1 MDKTLKI
8 AISFLVLLF
17 VGIIFLDSRK
27 PKPIDWTPTYSI
39 KDKIPFGLFVLD
51 QEMAGFFKEQK
62 IEKINKSPYEYF
74 IDQYNFEDTLNKG
87 HYING
92 TFINIVESSDIEK
105 ESVHQIMQFV
115 GSGNAAFISAKDLP
129 KSLLDTL
136 KLETKAEFKL
146 KDSIFNWLANKK
158 MGNQKYKI
166 IEGVGNN
173 YFSKI
178 DTINT
183 TVLGYQS
190 GDSVRVNFIKIKFD
204 SGFFYLH
211 TQPAAFSNFHLLK
224 GNHYQYAEKVLSYLP
239 KTKLLWYLKD
249 QNGVEIDDSPLSYI
263 FSKPALKCAWL
274 TFIFGMFFFM
284 VFNAK
289 RKQRIVPILKPLPN
303 TTIDFTKTIG
313 NLYYQEGDHDTIINK
328 KIIYFLEKIRGQ
340 YLLDTSK
347 LDDEFVKKLQQK
359 SGKKLVDIE
368 HVVFLINNYRRSP
381 HNSVEEDL
389 IAIDTA
395 IEKVV

>member
-8 AISFLVLLF
+8 AVSFLVLLF

-39 KDKIPFGLFVLD
+39 KDKIPFGLYVLD
-51 QEMAGFFKEQK
+51 QEMGRFFKGQE

-74 IDQYNFEDTLNKG
+74 IDQYNFEDKINKG

-92 TFINIVESSDIEK
+92 TFINIVESSDIDK
-105 ESVHQIMQFV
+105 ESAHQILQFV
-115 GSGNAAFISAKDLP
+115 GAGNAAFISAKDLP
-129 KSLLDTL
+129 AGLLDTL
-136 KLETKAEFKL
+136 KLEIKAEFKL

-158 MGNQKYKI
+158 TGRQKYKL

-204 SGFFYLH
+204 KGFFYLH
-211 TQPAAFSNFHLLK
+211 TQPAAFTNFHLLK

-249 QNGVEIDDSPLSYI
+249 QNGVVIDDSPLSYI

-289 RKQRIVPILKPLPN
+289 RKQRIVPIIKPLPN

-347 LDDEFVKKLQQK
+347 LDDDFIKKLAQK
-359 SGKKLVDIE
+359 SGKKPVDIQN
-368 HVVFLINNYRRSP
+368 VVFLINNYRRSP